1 MSMLSLLAL
10 ASQAVVASAVTPAN
24 PISQPTT
31 ITDTAVPI
39 TVSASR
45 NPIRLDQTGISISQ
59 IDLPQIEGLSLP
71 LVKDYLTLI
80 PGVAVAQSG
89 PMGAQTQV
97 RIRGAEA
104 NHSITFIDGIEMN
117 DPASSGEFRID
128 TLLSHGIG
136 RIEVLR
142 GPQSALWGSQAIGG
156 VIAITTRAPTRGA
169 LLYGEAQAGSLST
182 LRGGIG
188 GGWADDSITISGQL
202 SGLSSG
208 GYDISRTSGGDRDGY
223 ENVTAHGRI
232 EWRAA
237 PELTLLLV
245 GRRQDST
252 SKFDG
257 FNYGAGVPIDEPAE
271 TTSRQTALRAEAA
284 LALLDGNWTTRAS
297 FMAVRAD
304 NINRSAAAFQN
315 RSDGE
320 RDLFR
325 LQSTGRIS
333 TAGAVH
339 SLTAALDV
347 ETERF
352 ISSDA
357 NAQALS
363 NQRQSRRQTSLIGEY
378 RLSLN
383 AGPSVGAAIRHDMND
398 RFADA
403 TTVRFDAIA
412 PIGDFRLHAAFGT
425 GIADPTF
432 FDQFGFFPGFFRGN
446 PALAPERSRSVEA
459 GIGWARGGHSLDV
472 TLFDAVL
479 TNEIIGTF
487 NNVTFLAGVANATG
501 RSRRKGIEVAGRAAL
516 APGLAIN
523 ASYAFLD
530 ADQQQTAGSSPVREV
545 RRPRHSGSVA
555 LNYTGRQFDL
565 SAAAAITG
573 ARGDTDFARFVPVVL
588 PAYTLV
594 TVAGAWHITPRVD
607 LTVRV
612 ENALNAAQVDVFA
625 YRGPGITAH
634 GGVRFRL

>member
-1 MSMLSLLAL
+1 MPVLPLIAL
-10 ASQAVVASAVTPAN
+10 AAAAAPDLRAQPITALETPA
-24 PISQPTT
+24 PF
-31 ITDTAVPI
+31 

-45 NPIRLDQTGISISQ
+45 TPIRLDQTGISISQ
-59 IDLPQIEGLSLP
+59 IALPQIEGLSLP
-71 LVKDYLTLI
+71 LVKDYLTLV
-80 PGVAVAQSG
+80 PGVSVSQTG
-89 PMGAQTQV
+89 PLGAQTQV

-128 TLLSHGIG
+128 TLLAHGVD

-156 VIAITTRAPTRGA
+156 VIAITTRAPIRGTM
-169 LLYGEAQAGSLST
+169 LYGEAQAGSLGT

-202 SGLSSG
+202 SGLSTE
-208 GYDISRTSGGDRDGY
+208 GYDISRSGGDRDGY
-223 ENVTAHGRI
+223 DNVTAHGRI

-245 GRRQDST
+245 GRHQDST
-252 SKFDG
+252 SRFDG
-257 FNYGAGVPIDEPAE
+257 FNFTTGVPRDEPTA
-271 TTSRQTALRAEAA
+271 TQSRQTAVRAEAA
-284 LALLDGNWTTRAS
+284 LALLDGAWTTRAS

-304 NINRSAAAFQN
+304 NINRRAAAFQN

-333 TAGAVH
+333 TGGAVH
-339 SLTAALDV
+339 SLTGAIDV

-363 NQRQSRRQTSLIGEY
+363 NQRQRRRQTSLIGEY
-378 RLSLN
+378 RLSLSN
-383 AGPSVGAAIRHDMND
+383 GPSVGAAVRHDANN

-403 TTVRFDAIA
+403 TTVRFDAAA
-412 PIGDFRLHAAFGT
+412 PIGEFRLHAALGT

-446 PALAPERSRSVEA
+446 PALTPERSRSVEA
-459 GIGWARGGHSLDV
+459 GVRWARGDNSLDI
-472 TLFDAVL
+472 TLFDATL
-479 TNEIIGTF
+479 DNEIIGTF
-487 NNVTFLAGVANATG
+487 DRVTFLSGVANAAG
-501 RSRRKGIEVAGRAAL
+501 RSKRRGIEVAGAARI
-516 APGLAIN
+516 ADGLN
-523 ASYAFLD
+523 LTASYAYLD
-530 ADQQQTAGSSPVREV
+530 ADQQQAAGGLRVREV
-545 RRPRHSGSVA
+545 RRPRHSGSIA
-555 LNYTGRQFDL
+555 LNYTGRSFDL

-573 ARGDTDFARFVPVVL
+573 ARGDTDFARFVPVTL

-594 TVAGAWHITPRVD
+594 TLAGAWHITPRID
-607 LTVRV
+607 LTARV
-612 ENALNAAQVDVFA
+612 ENALDATQVDVFA
-625 YRGPGITAH
+625 YRGPGITAY